1 MKANLEKDF
10 SQSKK
15 IKLTKTLTLEEGNA
29 CNRQGTRSPLVLE
42 VFRKFGI
49 SETSFVVITPI
60 LNGEIKIDVSVE
72 YGKDV
77 LKEIRKQTGDDIGT
91 QIDWLTHY
99 TNSEGIDIS
108 QLIHDDYFKAI
119 KLTFNN
125 QLYVSSMK
133 LLLSCID
140 SVAYIEYG
148 DENRK
153 PFIEWLNT
161 YAELDKIQI
170 TGEELWELRNGL
182 LHMSNI
188 DSHKV
193 RQNKNGIR
201 RISFYVNTEQK
212 VFYDELT
219 KVFYFNFYDL
229 INIYA
234 DALGNWI
241 ESYNQDRDKFT
252 KFVERYDR
260 TVSDS
265 RAYYR
270 EKAS

>member
-29 CNRQGTRSPLVLE
+29 WNRQGTRSPLVLE

-153 PFIEWLNT
+153 PFIEWLK
-161 YAELDKIQI
+161 EVVP
-170 TGEELWELRNGL
+170 
-182 LHMSNI
+182 H
-188 DSHKV
+188 V
-193 RQNKNGIR
+193 
-201 RISFYVNTEQK
+201 
-212 VFYDELT
+212 
-219 KVFYFNFYDL
+219 
-229 INIYA
+229 
-234 DALGNWI
+234 
-241 ESYNQDRDKFT
+241 
-252 KFVERYDR
+252 
-260 TVSDS
+260 
-265 RAYYR
+265 
-270 EKAS
+270 